1 MIVRSFRVLAY
12 ESKTVKGQDAIFS
25 PLSLIGAAGNTPLP
39 NLSYCLPNFLQVA
52 YETHA
57 TMRFSAYSRHEDV

>member
-25 PLSLIGAAGNTPLP
+25 PPKPDWSRWQHPLP

-57 TMRFSAYSRHEDV
+57 TMGFSAYSRHEDV

>member
-25 PLSLIGAAGNTPLP
+25 PLSLIGAAGNTPFPTYHTVSPTFYKL
-39 NLSYCLPNFLQVA
+39 LMKL
-52 YETHA
+52 
-57 TMRFSAYSRHEDV
+57 MRQ

>member
-1 MIVRSFRVLAY
+1 MIVRSFKVLAY

-25 PLSLIGAAGNTPLP
+25 PLSLIGAAGNNPLP
-39 NLSYCLPNFLQVA
+39 NLSCRLPNLLQVA

-57 TMRFSAYSRHEDV
+57 E